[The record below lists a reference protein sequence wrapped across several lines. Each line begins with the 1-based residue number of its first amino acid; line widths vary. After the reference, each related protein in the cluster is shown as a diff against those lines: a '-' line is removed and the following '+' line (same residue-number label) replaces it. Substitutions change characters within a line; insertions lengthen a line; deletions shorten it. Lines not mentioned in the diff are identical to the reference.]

1 MSNEFNHK
9 IKLRSLNHIIN
20 VDRFED
26 FELTR
31 ISDGNV
37 GAESSICA
45 YIKGGLPNN
54 EYNQI
59 LIAERNIEGYN
70 CIIVDNPKKTLGMI
84 VSHIKEYVGFKKK
97 YAGKTDFN
105 KIKIGSNCVLE
116 DDVYIGDGTIIEHNV
131 VIHSGTFIGR
141 NCIIRSGCVIGGE
154 GYGFIK
160 HEDGHLEREEF
171 LGDVIIKDNVEVG
184 YNCVIMRGLINDT
197 VIETGVKLD
206 NLVHVAHD
214 CKIKENATLTAGVI
228 LCGHVTIGNKTRMA
242 PNSTVKQR
250 LSIGSNCIVG
260 LGAVVLKNVPDDD
273 VMIGNPAT
281 SLKRHRR

>member
-9 IKLRSLNHIIN
+9 IKLSELNHIIN
-20 VDRFED
+20 VDGFEN

-31 ISDGNV
+31 VSDGNV

-45 YIKGGLPNN
+45 YIKGALPNN

-59 LIAERNIEGYN
+59 LLAKYNIDGYN
-70 CIIVDNPKKTLGMI
+70 CIIVDDPKETLNKI
-84 VSHIKEYVGFKKK
+84 VSHVKDHVGFKEK

-105 KIKIGSNCVLE
+105 KVKIGLNCVIE
-116 DDVYIGDGTIIEHNV
+116 NDVYIGDGTVIEHNV
-131 VIHSGTFIGR
+131 VIHSGTYIGS
-141 NCIIRSGCVIGGE
+141 NCLIRSGCVIGGE

-160 HEDGHLEREEF
+160 HKDGHLEREKF
-171 LGDVIIKDNVEVG
+171 LGDVIIKNNVEIG
-184 YNCVIMRGLINDT
+184 YGCVIMRGLIDET
-197 VIETGVKLD
+197 IIESGAKLD

-228 LCGHVTIGNKTRMA
+228 LCGHVTIGNQTRMA